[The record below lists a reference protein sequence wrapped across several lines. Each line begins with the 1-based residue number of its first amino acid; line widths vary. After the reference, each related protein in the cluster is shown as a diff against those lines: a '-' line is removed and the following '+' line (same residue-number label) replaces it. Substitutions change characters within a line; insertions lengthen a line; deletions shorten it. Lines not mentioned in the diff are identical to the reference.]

1 MSHAPFRTNVL
12 DSNYSGD
19 GPPNHRPRRYRF
31 FGQSGTAPCVT
42 DRKTSDGIQHRPP
55 KADPVARFF
64 FRQQLVAL
72 GAGSRSVIA
81 FTLGL
86 GRLRGPDRTYIR
98 RNPGY
103 QSDKTTHPDVLGV
116 RHESACSFFD
126 RRFNSLI
133 VSYLASCLL
142 ALDRII
148 GVRTTRRFQR
158 NQSRKSFLSG
168 ANRAE

>member
-1 MSHAPFRTNVL
+1 MAPPITDPGDIASSGSPEPPPVLRTEKRATGF
-12 DSNYSGD
+12 SI
-19 GPPNHRPRRYRF
+19 
-31 FGQSGTAPCVT
+31 A
-42 DRKTSDGIQHRPP
+42 PP
-55 KADPVARFF
+55 KADPDARFF

-116 RHESACSFFD
+116 RHETACSFFD